1 MCFVITKAL
10 ESYIITFRKC
20 LLFTDMQPKVNNMQ
34 SKLDVNTEDI
44 KQLKLDLEVPK
55 LVTAPENCG
64 EAVKIGVKASR
75 SITLDP
81 DGQSVK
87 EDPIHGFCE
96 ISTGRTILDNDVTV
110 C

>member
-1 MCFVITKAL
+1 
-10 ESYIITFRKC
+10 
-20 LLFTDMQPKVNNMQ
+20 MQPK
-34 SKLDVNTEDI
+34 LDANTEDI

-64 EAVKIGVKASR
+64 EAVKFGVKESR
-75 SITLDP
+75 SIILDP

-87 EDPIHGFCE
+87 EEPIHGFCE

>member
-1 MCFVITKAL
+1 
-10 ESYIITFRKC
+10 
-20 LLFTDMQPKVNNMQ
+20 MQPKLNA
-34 SKLDVNTEDI
+34 NTADI

-64 EAVKIGVKASR
+64 EAVKIGMKNSR

-87 EDPIHGFCE
+87 DEPIHGFCE
-96 ISTGRTILDNDVTV
+96 VSTGTTIIDKDVTV